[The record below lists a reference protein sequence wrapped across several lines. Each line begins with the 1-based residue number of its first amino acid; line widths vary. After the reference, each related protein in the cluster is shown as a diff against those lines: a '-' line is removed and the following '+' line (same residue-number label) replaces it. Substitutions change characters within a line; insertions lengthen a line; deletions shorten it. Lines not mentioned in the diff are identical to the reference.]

1 MSDTV
6 SALLAGV
13 DWAAVA
19 ILTPL
24 AGGAAAFVLPDRA
37 RAIGVAASVTTAA
50 AAVALVWLIATA
62 GPYDLAVGGWSAP
75 LGIRIAAD
83 GLSAVLI
90 GMTNLV
96 GASVAV
102 HAALTGRQT
111 KPVAEAGV
119 AAWGFWPLWLL
130 LLAGLNALYLS
141 ADIFNLYVTLEIIGL
156 SAAGLA
162 ALSGKAEAFKAAIR
176 YLLVGIIA
184 SLVYLLGVTLLF
196 AQYGVLDLG
205 GLRAVMVAAPAT
217 QFAMV
222 AMLAALAMK
231 SALFPLHGWLPPA
244 HGNATSP
251 VSALL
256 SALVVK
262 ASLYMAVRLWL
273 DLYQPAGVGGEAIAT
288 VLGVLGACAVLWG
301 GVQALIAKRLKL
313 VVAYSTVAQVGY
325 LFMCFPLWADGREAL
340 AAFAYLA
347 VAHAF
352 AKSALFLACE
362 QVQRTLGDDQVSSLS
377 KPELPGAVKVT
388 FALAAV
394 SLVGLPP
401 SGGFIG
407 KWLLLESTL
416 SHGLT
421 VWTVIVL
428 CGTLLSAA
436 AMARVLARFFAPE
449 GQAAAHPQVV
459 GDAASWR
466 FSLTP
471 LLLAVAAVGIGLLG
485 AWPVELVGIVGTAQ

>member
-1 MSDTV
+1 MSDAAG
-6 SALLAGV
+6 ALLAGV

-24 AGGAAAFVLPDRA
+24 VGGAAAFVLPNRA
-37 RAIGVAASVTTAA
+37 RAIGVAASGATAA
-50 AAVALVWLIATA
+50 AAVALVWLIATG

-75 LGIRIAAD
+75 LGIRLAAD
-83 GLSAVLI
+83 GLSAALL

-102 HAALTGRQT
+102 HVALTGRAT
-111 KPVAEAGV
+111 KNDPEAGV

-141 ADIFNLYVTLEIIGL
+141 ADIFNLYVTLEMVGL
-156 SAAGLA
+156 SAVGLA
-162 ALSGKAEAFKAAIR
+162 ALSGKADAFKAAMR

-184 SLVYLLGVTLLF
+184 SLVYLLGVTLLY
-196 AQYGVLDLG
+196 AQYGVLDLAT
-205 GLRAVMVAAPAT
+205 LRQVMIPAPAT
-217 QFAMV
+217 QLAMV

-244 HGNATSP
+244 HGNATAP

-262 ASLYMAVRLWL
+262 ASLYIAVRLWL
-273 DLYQPAGVGGEAIAT
+273 DLFEPTGVGAGAVAT
-288 VLGVLGACAVLWG
+288 VLGILGACAVLWG
-301 GVQALIAKRLKL
+301 GLQALIAKRLKL

-325 LFMCFPLWADGREAL
+325 LFMCFPLWAGGREAL
-340 AAFAYLA
+340 TAFVYLA

-362 QVQRTLGDDQVSSLS
+362 QVQRALGDDQMSSLS
-377 KPELPGAVKVT
+377 RPELPGAVKIT

-407 KWLLLESTL
+407 KWLLLDSTL
-416 SHGLT
+416 LHGPT
-421 VWTVIVL
+421 VWTVAVL

-449 GQAAAHPQVV
+449 EQAVAQDLVV

-471 LLLAVAAVGIGLLG
+471 LLLAAAAVGIGLLG
-485 AWPVELVGIVGTAQ
+485 AWPAELVNVGETVQ